1 MSTDLT
7 LTTAAKNA
15 ALDAVVDLLDA
26 GSTDAN
32 GDIKIYDSGDN
43 LLATLQCNNP
53 AFGAAA
59 SGVVTASSI
68 TGAAATAT
76 GTADYFTACDRDNTE
91 VFRGDVGESGDGAAC
106 TLNTVNIVS
115 GEDVSITAFTVTQS

>member
-7 LTTAAKNA
+7 LSTAAKNA
-15 ALDAVVDLLDA
+15 AVDAVVDLLDA
-26 GSTDAN
+26 GSADAN

-43 LLATLQCNNP
+43 LLATLQCTNP

-59 SGVVTASSI
+59 SGVATAAAI

-91 VFRGDVGESGDGAAC
+91 IFRGDVGESGSGHAC
-106 TLNTVNIVS
+106 ILNTVNIVS
-115 GEDVSITAFTVTQS
+115 GEDVSITAFTYTQP